1 MKNVIALEQTIEY
14 VMATFAAHPERDRF
28 AAEAAAREG
37 RSRPFAALALNHLAA
52 PGDVDDAPP
61 HFPLPEVDMPEGPE
75 ASLARELLNVLRPLD
90 LDNPIAPCLG
100 LGAGTGTLPCA
111 FGVPLDMELGGT
123 PAFTKSLDALLREPP
138 PDTAQAGLMPAMLAR
153 IDWIKAHLPPFFK
166 IALPDMQG
174 PYNIAHAIAGEDALT
189 GPYVEP
195 ESFAVLMERVTT
207 HFIESRV
214 MLMER
219 IGSDYACPVDQ
230 YPRIAECS
238 VNLVSPEIY
247 REHILP
253 HDRRIVDQFGPPR
266 IHTCSGP
273 HVFRV
278 TLECLPLVETECG
291 YIPCAVA
298 GYTEPDEAL
307 AAVCGRP
314 ILLNIGQEV
323 PTDFEEAFD
332 FIRRDLDRQARHPR
346 LTFTYTGMEWRRR
359 DRAAIRALHARLDDY
374 WSRKD
379 SIQ

>member
-1 MKNVIALEQTIEY
+1 MKTIISLKQAVES

-37 RSRPFAALALNHLAA
+37 RPRPFAALTLNHLSV
-52 PGDVDDAPP
+52 PDDTDAEPP
-61 HFPLPEVDMPEGPE
+61 HFPLPDIAMPSTPEGG
-75 ASLARELLNVLRPLD
+75 LARELLDLLRPLEM
-90 LDNPIAPCLG
+90 DNPIAPCLD

-111 FGVPLDMELGGT
+111 FGIPLDLELGGT

-138 PDTAQAGLMPAMLAR
+138 PDTAHAGLMPAMLAR
-153 IDWIKAHLPPFFK
+153 IDLIKAHLPPFFK

-189 GPYVEP
+189 GPYIEP
-195 ESFAVLMERVTT
+195 EAFAALMERVTT

-214 MLMER
+214 MLMEH
-219 IGSDYACPVDQ
+219 IGPDYACPVDR

-238 VNLVSPEIY
+238 VNLVSAEIY

-253 HDRRIVDQFGPPR
+253 HDRRIVEQFGPPR

-273 HVFRV
+273 HVFQV

-298 GYTEPDEAL
+298 GYTDPDEGES
-307 AAVCGRP
+307 AVRGKP

-323 PTDFEEAFD
+323 PKDFEAAFEL
-332 FIRRDLDRQARHPR
+332 IRRDLDRHARHPR
-346 LTFTYTGMEWRRR
+346 LTFAYTGMEWRRR

-374 WSRKD
+374 WSRKHGK
-379 SIQ
+379 